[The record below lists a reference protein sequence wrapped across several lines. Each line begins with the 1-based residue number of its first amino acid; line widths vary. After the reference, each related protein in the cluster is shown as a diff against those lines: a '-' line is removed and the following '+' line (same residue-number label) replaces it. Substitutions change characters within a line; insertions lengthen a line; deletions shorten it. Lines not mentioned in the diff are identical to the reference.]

1 MFNKLKFIPLILIS
15 FVAFSFAEIFPTAS
29 YDYRLRIT
37 DAGDMWL
44 YYGTYMNAIS
54 KHCRLKQIE
63 KPTTVVPYFDKT
75 SFKINSFYS
84 DVAPQTISPGS
95 SYLHDPYILYKY
107 LGYDDSPC
115 PGEPSKTCTWFKY
128 DSYQL
133 AQIPNGVS
141 FDCVS
146 CNAVKDEYFDSTT
159 GLCVNKCED
168 ITNQNDRLDCMCKR
182 AGKIGYSGDFTT
194 MRIFPDG
201 PHDDHFLCN
210 YGCET
215 TKDDPEARP
224 NGDYTKYSVSY
235 DVKDTDSN
243 ANGVCFA
250 DDTYAPNATPGPNPK
265 PDDPGNNNGTK
276 PGGDIP
282 KPNKPDKPSNFD
294 DNKTKPNKPDH
305 GGGGHSGGVGGGS
318 NPDKPG
324 DDDKDKDKNG
334 THPGGG
340 GGGKP
345 GDKDDDQSKFDFSKL
360 NELNETVEGGTN
372 KFMKI
377 FEDAKDQIVG
387 AYNRLKKG
395 QLSDFKVHGSV
406 NSCPYTRD
414 FFIKEGLTKKIT
426 VDICAVVKDTRPVLY
441 FIFYALFLF
450 LFSLFTYKAVA
461 RLL

>member
-1 MFNKLKFIPLILIS
+1 MLNKFKFIPLILIS
-15 FVAFSFAEIFPTAS
+15 LVTFSFAEIFPTAS

-37 DAGDMWL
+37 DAGDIWL

-107 LGYDDSPC
+107 LGYDDLPC
-115 PGEPSKTCTWFKY
+115 PGESSKTCTWFKY

-282 KPNKPDKPSNFD
+282 KPDKPDKPDTN
-294 DNKTKPNKPDH
+294 NTKPDKPNQ
-305 GGGGHSGGVGGGS
+305 GGGGHPGGGS
-318 NPDKPG
+318 NPGNNNGTKPG
-324 DDDKDKDKNG
+324 NPDNNNG
-334 THPGGG
+334 T
-340 GGGKP
+340 KP
-345 GDKDDDQSKFDFSKL
+345 GNDDNQGKFDPKDFNDGGLDKAREGLYDSIKNHLENGISKFDGVRDGIDQFISNVKGKGFAKVKSDIKRSCPIKKEIQL
-360 NELNETVEGGTN
+360 PDGKARELVVDYC
-372 KFMKI
+372 
-377 FEDAKDQIVG
+377 DAVAPASEVSYYVFYVFFIVG
-387 AYNRLKKG
+387 IFLLLLK
-395 QLSDFKVHGSV
+395 LF
-406 NSCPYTRD
+406 
-414 FFIKEGLTKKIT
+414 
-426 VDICAVVKDTRPVLY
+426 VVL
-441 FIFYALFLF
+441 I
-450 LFSLFTYKAVA
+450 
-461 RLL
+461 

>member
-1 MFNKLKFIPLILIS
+1 MLNKFKFIPLILIFAS
-15 FVAFSFAEIFPTAS
+15 SLFSLEIYSTVS
-29 YDYRLRIT
+29 YDYRLRVT
-37 DAGDMWL
+37 DAGDIWL
-44 YYGTYMNAIS
+44 YNGIIQGIVD
-54 KHCRLKQIE
+54 HCQYTQVE
-63 KPTTVVPYFDKT
+63 NNPYYVTRFDET
-75 SFKINSFYS
+75 SFKEKSFYS
-84 DVAPQTISPGS
+84 YKDPNTVGSIAYHAGLIDPGS
-95 SYLHDPYILYKY
+95 LYRFMGYEKKPCSSGSSEICNFLKY
-107 LGYDDSPC
+107 ETYQHANI
-115 PGEPSKTCTWFKY
+115 PGTAAVNCVKCDTSK
-128 DSYQL
+128 
-133 AQIPNGVS
+133 G
-141 FDCVS
+141 
-146 CNAVKDEYFDSTT
+146 EYFDSTT

-168 ITNQNDRLDCMCKR
+168 ITNQSDRLNCMCKR

-235 DVKDTDSN
+235 DVKDTDPN

-276 PGGDIP
+276 PGGDNP
-282 KPNKPDKPSNFD
+282 KPD
-294 DNKTKPNKPDH
+294 DPGNNNGTKP
-305 GGGGHSGGVGGGS
+305 
-318 NPDKPG
+318 
-324 DDDKDKDKNG
+324 
-334 THPGGG
+334 GG

-345 GDKDDDQSKFDFSKL
+345 GDPGNNNGTNPGGKPDNPGNNNGTKPGNDDDNGKFDFGKL

-387 AYNRLKKG
+387 AYNKLKKG

-414 FFIKEGLTKKIT
+414 FVIKDGLTKKIT
-426 VDICAVVKDTRPVLY
+426 IDICAVVKDARPVLY

-450 LFSLFTYKAVA
+450 LFSLFTYKAIA

>member
-15 FVAFSFAEIFPTAS
+15 LVTFSFAVRIPLSSSS
-29 YDYRLRIT
+29 YDYRFKIST
-37 DAGDMWL
+37 AGDMWL
-44 YYGTYMNAIS
+44 YNGVVDGIVE
-54 KHCRLKQIE
+54 HCQYTQIE
-63 KPTTVVPYFDKT
+63 NNVYAQPNFNESFKKDSFYAQSDPASKSPNGYFDDPATIYKFLGSET
-75 SFKINSFYS
+75 YEGSVSFKHETYSWAKKHNSI
-84 DVAPQTISPGS
+84 QKI
-95 SYLHDPYILYKY
+95 
-107 LGYDDSPC
+107 
-115 PGEPSKTCTWFKY
+115 
-128 DSYQL
+128 
-133 AQIPNGVS
+133 
-141 FDCVS
+141 CVQ
-146 CNAVKDEYFDSTT
+146 CNTKAGEYFDSTT

-168 ITNQNDRLDCMCKR
+168 ITNQSDRLNCMCKR
-182 AGKIGYSGDFTT
+182 AGKIGYSGDFVT

-235 DVKDTDSN
+235 DIKDTDPN

-276 PGGDIP
+276 PGGDTP
-282 KPNKPDKPSNFD
+282 KPDNPNPGKPDKPD
-294 DNKTKPNKPDH
+294 PDKPNQ
-305 GGGGHSGGVGGGS
+305 GGGGHPGGGS
-318 NPDKPG
+318 NPGNNNGTKPGNSDNNNGTKPG
-324 DDDKDKDKNG
+324 DDDNG
-334 THPGGG
+334 
-340 GGGKP
+340 
-345 GDKDDDQSKFDFSKL
+345 KFYFGKL

-395 QLSDFKVHGSV
+395 KLSDFKVHGSV

-414 FFIKEGLTKKIT
+414 FVIKDGLSKKIII
-426 VDICAVVKDTRPVLY
+426 DICVVVKDARSVLY

>member
-1 MFNKLKFIPLILIS
+1 MLNKFKFIPLILIS
-15 FVAFSFAEIFPTAS
+15 LVTFSFAEIFPTAS

-84 DVAPQTISPGS
+84 DVAPQTISPGF
-95 SYLHDPYILYKY
+95 SYLYDPYILYKY

-146 CNAVKDEYFDSTT
+146 CNAVKGEYFDSTT

-250 DDTYAPNATPGPNPK
+250 DDTYAPNATPGPNPNPDNPGK

-276 PGGDIP
+276 PGG
-282 KPNKPDKPSNFD
+282 
-294 DNKTKPNKPDH
+294 
-305 GGGGHSGGVGGGS
+305 
-318 NPDKPG
+318 
-324 DDDKDKDKNG
+324 
-334 THPGGG
+334 

-345 GDKDDDQSKFDFSKL
+345 GDPGNNNNTKPDKPNQGGGGHPGGGSNPGNNNGTKPGNSDNNNGTKPGDDDNGKFDFGKL
-360 NELNETVEGGTN
+360 NELNEAVEGGTN

-395 QLSDFKVHGSV
+395 KLSDFKVHGSV

-414 FFIKEGLTKKIT
+414 FVIKDGLSKKIT
-426 VDICAVVKDTRPVLY
+426 IDICVVVKDARSVLY